1 MLRLRSFI
9 FQKFP
14 TYKEKRFAHN
24 NTRTQ
29 KTTVS
34 GVPRKS
40 PRKSYENET
49 RVCGTPVSVN
59 RYERNFIMANSNKT
73 LVPEAKEAL
82 NQFKMEAA
90 NEVGVNLKQGY
101 NGNLTSK
108 EAGSIGGQMVK
119 KMVESYE
126 NSIKGNN

>member
-1 MLRLRSFI
+1 
-9 FQKFP
+9 
-14 TYKEKRFAHN
+14 
-24 NTRTQ
+24 
-29 KTTVS
+29 
-34 GVPRKS
+34 
-40 PRKSYENET
+40 
-49 RVCGTPVSVN
+49 
-59 RYERNFIMANSNKT
+59 MANSNKT